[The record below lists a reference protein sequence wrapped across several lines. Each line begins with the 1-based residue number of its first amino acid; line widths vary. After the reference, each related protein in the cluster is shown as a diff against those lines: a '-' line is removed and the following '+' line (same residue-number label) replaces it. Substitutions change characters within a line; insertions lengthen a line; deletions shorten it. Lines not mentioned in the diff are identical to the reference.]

1 MIISQEILNKC
12 LRNEQQAYKHCY
24 EACAPYVYTIIK
36 SYIYEES
43 YRRDVMQDVFAQI
56 FKSLKNYNPQI
67 ASFKTW
73 ITSITI
79 HCSIAHLRKKKKL
92 NMIVSLESATENDL
106 SFDEKP
112 IDQLSRSEILK
123 LMEKMPTGY
132 RTVFLLSV
140 IDDYNHKQIAELLG
154 TSVENSRSQ
163 LSRALQWA
171 RKNISK
177 ESLIYIYG

>member
-1 MIISQEILNKC
+1 
-12 LRNEQQAYKHCY
+12 
-24 EACAPYVYTIIK
+24 
-36 SYIYEES
+36 
-43 YRRDVMQDVFAQI
+43 
-56 FKSLKNYNPQI
+56 
-67 ASFKTW
+67 
-73 ITSITI
+73 
-79 HCSIAHLRKKKKL
+79 
-92 NMIVSLESATENDL
+92 MIVSLESATEKDL